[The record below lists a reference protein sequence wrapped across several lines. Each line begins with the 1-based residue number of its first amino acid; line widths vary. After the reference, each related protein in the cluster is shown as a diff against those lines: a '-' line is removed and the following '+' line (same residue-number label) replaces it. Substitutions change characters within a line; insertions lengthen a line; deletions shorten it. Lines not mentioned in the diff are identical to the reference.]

1 MSTSPRRPAPPAE
14 SPSLVQQLLA
24 EKRELMVANERMRL
38 EMTESTARAG
48 KPDPRL
54 GRLEDEI
61 RRLRAELEM
70 VRRERDGYRDGVA
83 EVLERLRLEK

>member
-1 MSTSPRRPAPPAE
+1 MI
-14 SPSLVQQLLA
+14 
-24 EKRELMVANERMRL
+24 ANERMRL
-38 EMTESTARAG
+38 EMSESTARAG

-61 RRLRAELEM
+61 RRLRAELES

-83 EVLERLRLEK
+83 GVLERLRRET

>member
-1 MSTSPRRPAPPAE
+1 MSTSPKRPSPPAE
-14 SPSLVQQLLA
+14 APSLVQQLLA

-38 EMTESTARAG
+38 EMTESRARAG

-61 RRLRAELEM
+61 RRLRAELEG
-70 VRRERDGYRDGVA
+70 VRRERDGFRDGVA
-83 EVLERLRLEK
+83 DVLDRLRREK